1 MVWRDRGPTPLQEC
15 RRIAVRDAESH
26 ENFAMNTDH
35 LDPAGQTK
43 VDSATFITFPASRSV
58 VIAGR
63 PVPIETTPVRASLS
77 DSVRILW

>member
-1 MVWRDRGPTPLQEC
+1 
-15 RRIAVRDAESH
+15 
-26 ENFAMNTDH
+26 MNTDH